1 MNKWICIK
9 DFPEDLFF
17 VKEDVWKVGKV
28 FTRFNHK
35 LLMLNHMENFNL
47 KEYLIT
53 FAEWRDKQ
61 IDKILEDE

>member
-9 DFPEDLFF
+9 DFPEYLFL
-17 VKEDVWKVGKV
+17 VKEDTWTVGKI
-28 FTRFNHK
+28 FTQFNYK
-35 LLMLNHMENFNL
+35 LNMLNHMENFNL

-53 FAEWRDKQ
+53 LAEWRDKQ